1 MDLVYF
7 IISKLK
13 VHELTLSPILQIKFE
28 LFTLFSLCLSVWIIS
43 ICLFLRSL
51 ILPSVVSHLLLSM
64 LKELLIYDILF
75 FWQHFHLTFSYI
87 SASFLKFKNYPPFLL
102 DGLVY

>member
-1 MDLVYF
+1 MDLVYL

-13 VHELTLSPILQIKFE
+13 IHELKLYPILQIKFE
-28 LFTLFSLCLSVWIIS
+28 LFALFSLCLSVWIIS
-43 ICLFLRSL
+43 ISLFLRSL
-51 ILPSVVSHLLLSM
+51 ILPSALCHLLLSM

-87 SASFLKFKNYPPFLL
+87 SASLLKFPNYPPFPL
-102 DGLVY
+102 DALAY